1 MSNETIKSIN
11 WDLLKVFIVFKNM
24 ESSYSVSKSIYEGV
38 NYKLVLYL
46 KRYLKIKM
54 INYSTKT
61 NTSKHLNL
69 KAKFL

>member
-1 MSNETIKSIN
+1 LGFVEGSYSYCKHEH
-11 WDLLKVFIVFKNM
+11 
-24 ESSYSVSKSIYEGV
+24 SYSVSKSIYEGV